1 MKLSTLLFILV
12 VNLFVFSC
20 KKENTEL
27 NFERIQNYYPISKGK
42 YITYR
47 LDSIVYTTLGT
58 KKEVRSYIVIDVLD
72 TSITDNL
79 GKIAYVFKR
88 SIRNSIDTTQWD
100 LLTTYRVSIDSAKI
114 AVTENNLRFIK
125 LVSPLREGLIWKG
138 NSFVNSNDNNNLVF
152 LDGWLYSYGKPN
164 VRQTINGN
172 PFIETVSVFQKN
184 DTIGNPNDKKMYAEI
199 LFSKEVYAKN
209 IGLVYKE
216 FIHETWQPPNA
227 NLVNGYYE
235 EGSYGIK
242 LSLIKHNF

>member
-1 MKLSTLLFILV
+1 MKPRTLLFILAPAF
-12 VNLFVFSC
+12 LLFSC
-20 KKENTEL
+20 NKEIAVL
-27 NFERIQNYYPISKGK
+27 NFERIQNYYPIAKGK

-47 LDSIVYTTLGT
+47 LDSTVYTTVGT
-58 KKEVRSYIVIDVLD
+58 KKELRSYIVIDVLE

-79 GKIAYVFKR
+79 GKTDYVFKR

-100 LLTTYRVSIDSAKI
+100 LLTTYRVSIDSSKI

-125 LVSPLREGLIWKG
+125 LASPLREGLTWKG
-138 NSFVNSNDNNNLVF
+138 NSFVNTNDNNNLAF
-152 LDGWLYSYGKPN
+152 LDGWLYSYGKPDESK
-164 VRQTINGN
+164 VINGN
-172 PFIETVSVFQKN
+172 SFKETVSVFQKN
-184 DTIGNPNDKKMYAEI
+184 DTIGNPNDKRMYAAT

-216 FIHETWQPPNA
+216 FMKETWQPPNA
-227 NLVNGYYE
+227 STVNGYYE

>member
-1 MKLSTLLFILV
+1 MKLSTLSFILAV
-12 VNLFVFSC
+12 TIFVFSC

-27 NFERIQNYYPISKGK
+27 NFERIQNYYPITKGK

-47 LDSIVYTTLGT
+47 LDSTVYTTLGT

-88 SIRNSIDTTQWD
+88 SIRNSIDTTKWD

-114 AVTENNLRFIK
+114 AVTENNLRFVK
-125 LVSPLREGLIWKG
+125 LVSPLREELTWKG
-138 NSFVNSNDNNNLVF
+138 NSFVNTNDNNNLAF
-152 LDGWLYSYGKPN
+152 LDGWLYTYGKPN
-164 VRQTINGN
+164 ESQLINGN
-172 PFIETVSVFQKN
+172 PFKETVSVFQKN

-199 LFSKEVYAKN
+199 LYSKEVYAKN

-216 FIHETWQPPNA
+216 FTHETWQPPNA

-242 LSLIKHNF
+242 LSVIKHNF

>member
-20 KKENTEL
+20 KKETTEL
-27 NFERIQNYYPISKGK
+27 SFERIQNYYPISKVK

-47 LDSIVYTTLGT
+47 LDSTVYTTLGT

-125 LVSPLREGLIWKG
+125 LVCPLREGLIWKG

-164 VRQTINGN
+164 ERQTINGN
-172 PFIETVSVFQKN
+172 TFIETVSVFQKN

>member
-1 MKLSTLLFILV
+1 
-12 VNLFVFSC
+12 VFSC
-20 KKENTEL
+20 KKETTEL
-27 NFERIQNYYPISKGK
+27 SFERIQNYYPISKGK

-47 LDSIVYTTLGT
+47 LDSTVYTTLGT

-125 LVSPLREGLIWKG
+125 LVSPLREGLTWKG